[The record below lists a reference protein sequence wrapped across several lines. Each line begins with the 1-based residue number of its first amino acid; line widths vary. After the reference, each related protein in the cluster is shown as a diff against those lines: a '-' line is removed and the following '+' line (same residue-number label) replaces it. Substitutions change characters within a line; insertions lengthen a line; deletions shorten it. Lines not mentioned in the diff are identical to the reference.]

1 MDYLT
6 YLIKHSELVTKVY
19 EPRLPGITKETWFR
33 ERMNAK
39 EELEN
44 FEEKYPEFTK
54 KFKNTKNLP

>member
-1 MDYLT
+1 MNYLT

-19 EPRLPGITKETWFR
+19 QPRLPGITKEAWFR
-33 ERMNAK
+33 EQMKAK

-44 FEEKYPEFTK
+44 FEEQYPEFTK